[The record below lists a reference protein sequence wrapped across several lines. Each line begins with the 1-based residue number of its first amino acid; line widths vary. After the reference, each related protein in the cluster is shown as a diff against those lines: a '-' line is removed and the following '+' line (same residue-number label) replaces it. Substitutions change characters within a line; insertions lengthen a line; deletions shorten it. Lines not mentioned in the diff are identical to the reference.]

1 MTTKTITTKSQ
12 DGTRDFRFEVT
23 RTRVELYINDTLFAE
38 GRLGKLTPSMRKP
51 GFDHAILD
59 GSTQNIAPLSHALT
73 KLVLDAQA
81 ELQAAFDL
89 TPEGRMVLLRRQRS
103 EILDR
108 RSACLDAQDRKM
120 QRSFASSVFSG
131 PDHHEQYDAIQAELD
146 AFDAEHPEV
155 IGAIKAERDAE
166 LANSFIGR
174 NID

>member
-1 MTTKTITTKSQ
+1 MTTTTITTKSQ

-131 PDHHEQYDAIQAELD
+131 PDHHAQYDAIQAELD